1 MLHNEIYG
9 PRLKA
14 LRKEAGET
22 QAQSAALL
30 GVKPNQVVERENA
43 RKTTTLEELAMICRH
58 DKVSADYLLGLIDE
72 PRELA
77 EKEGTYENHR

>member
-1 MLHNEIYG
+1 MFQKEIYG
-9 PRLKA
+9 QRLKA

-22 QAQSAALL
+22 QAQLAAFL
-30 GVKPNQVVERENA
+30 GVKPNQVVEMENA
-43 RKTTTLEELAMICRH
+43 RKTTTLE
-58 DKVSADYLLGLIDE
+58 KLGLINE